1 MLELLGFFE
10 VNADSATHII
20 ILVVDWE
27 LHLLLGI
34 PDFMILLVL
43 LEVELDVDF
52 H

>member
-1 MLELLGFFE
+1 MFELLGLFE
-10 VNADSATHII
+10 VNTDSANHII

-43 LEVELDVDF
+43 LGVELDLDID
-52 H
+52 